1 MGEFLTTLRTE
12 QISEATSYSR
22 AKYKLTDA
30 LVYESTSLGGLIVV
44 PGGFITDFASV
55 PRVPIAYLV
64 TGGLGNSAAC
74 LHDFLYSDPHLPMKN
89 SCEPVTREEANR
101 VLRGAIIDGMSFNLS
116 VNIFDSLKSIYFIFI
131 SYAMYVAIRTLSARH
146 WANHLAQ

>member
-1 MGEFLTTLRTE
+1 MGKFLTKLRTE
-12 QISEATSYSR
+12 QVSEATPYSR

-74 LHDFLYSDPHLPMKN
+74 LHDFLYSDL
-89 SCEPVTREEANR
+89 
-101 VLRGAIIDGMSFNLS
+101 
-116 VNIFDSLKSIYFIFI
+116 
-131 SYAMYVAIRTLSARH
+131 LSADEEFVR
-146 WANHLAQ
+146 ASDA